1 MLPSQRAYYNIH
13 PQAFMLFLLSSYKSY
28 RDIHVVVGEFS
39 KTMSWS
45 LKNKML
51 APLLG
56 DILHYNVML

>member
-1 MLPSQRAYYNIH
+1 MLSSQRAYYNIH
-13 PQAFMLFLLSSYKSY
+13 PQAFMLFLSSSYKSY
-28 RDIHVVVGEFS
+28 RDIYVGEFS

-51 APLLG
+51 APLRG